1 MTTYWQLV
9 EPVWDSLVQW
19 DDVSA
24 FRSTF
29 NETEPTARALF
40 AAHWLY
46 SEVFNGGFHQF
57 YWNTTGI
64 LAPEAADA
72 FETIGMPRT
81 AQIIRR
87 TISWFPSPYPRDR
100 HTRILLLDGFED
112 THPEQRD
119 PFYALD
125 DEFYDVVEA
134 ESGGFV
140 SAADEYASRR
150 RS

>member
-1 MTTYWQLV
+1 MTNYWQLV
-9 EPVWDSLVQW
+9 EPVWDALVKW

-24 FRSTF
+24 FRSAF
-29 NETEPTARALF
+29 NGTDPTARTLF

-46 SEVFNGGFHQF
+46 SEVNNGGFRQF
-57 YWNTTGI
+57 YWNSTGI

-72 FETIGMPRT
+72 FELIGMPRT

-87 TISWFPSPYPRDR
+87 TISWFPSPYPRER
-100 HTRILLLDGFED
+100 HIRILLLDGFGD
-112 THPEQRD
+112 THPELRD
-119 PFYALD
+119 PFHTLD
-125 DEFYDVVEA
+125 DEFYDAVEA

-140 SAADEYASRR
+140 SAANDFANRR